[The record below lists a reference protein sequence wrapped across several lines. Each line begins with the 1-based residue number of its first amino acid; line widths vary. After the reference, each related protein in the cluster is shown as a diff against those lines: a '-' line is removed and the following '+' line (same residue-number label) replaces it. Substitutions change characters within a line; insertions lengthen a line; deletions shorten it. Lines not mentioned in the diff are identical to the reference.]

1 MVANTKVGYAV
12 WYDPRNCTYQ
22 NMGSYFPDFALT
34 ALPPSVGANGINDSA
49 FFRVSIPAVK
59 LYSDT
64 AVFSATILNP
74 PGTGTI
80 TLTFLNKTT
89 PATQNILTTFPDS
102 LRLRAKTSGGVP
114 NAFYNIRIQGNGP
127 NGTPVHV
134 RTVVLNVGFVG
145 ITNNNSGIPKE
156 FKLHQNYPNPFN
168 PVTNIKFD
176 LAKTGLVKLKVYD
189 VNGKEVS
196 TLVNSSMSA
205 GSYTYDFDASSLA
218 SGVYFYKLETP
229 DYMSI
234 RKMILVK

>member
-1 MVANTKVGYAV
+1 
-12 WYDPRNCTYQ
+12 
-22 NMGSYFPDFALT
+22 
-34 ALPPSVGANGINDSA
+34 
-49 FFRVSIPAVK
+49 
-59 LYSDT
+59 
-64 AVFSATILNP
+64 
-74 PGTGTI
+74 
-80 TLTFLNKTT
+80 
-89 PATQNILTTFPDS
+89 
-102 LRLRAKTSGGVP
+102 VP